1 MEENNMELS
10 ERIKNLFGESRKK
23 AINPPETP
31 FWCDFHY
38 AALNLYSA
46 LPKWEKQARSMA
58 YAITNQEIRIEPY
71 DKIIGRVYYW
81 PGKKVEK
88 TDPDYDFNTVPKKML
103 RENNPEYSEL
113 YESQLTVL
121 GAPGHIAWNW
131 NTILSRGT
139 VGIRERCEEG
149 LLRHRG
155 DEKAEQFYKGVLI
168 MLDATDEWN
177 EKHVA
182 RLTEMGMTEEAE
194 ICKRVPKYPARNF
207 REAVQS
213 FFMQHIIV
221 MKEAQHGGNSPGR
234 LDYYLWPYLEED
246 LNKGIITLEEA
257 EELIAELFIRIDER
271 IYGSDKWGESIV
283 VGGSYPN
290 GTSAVNPLS
299 YIIIKAYMKL
309 DIIHP
314 LLYARIPKNP
324 PADFVKLCAE
334 YVINGKNR
342 AQIINDP
349 AVITALVHNGVTETD
364 AADYFCG
371 GCMEVGV
378 QGRTSDFLFSGYQ
391 NIPKLL
397 ELCMTGGY
405 CLTKK
410 NQLTYFKAKPL
421 TEFDSYEDFY
431 ASFIEKTD
439 YVLTESLKFLD
450 RLSEYVE
457 DMRPEYLISSMVD
470 DCLTKGRNM
479 HGGGARYHDYGT
491 AFIGIPNAADAL
503 IAIKKAVFD
512 EKICTAGELIEA
524 LKANFEGYEVL
535 RARLLALPK
544 YGQDNSEADEIAAR
558 LTKDVCRPYSS
569 YVNRFGGNGK
579 PVLLTFIWAPEAG
592 RILGATPDGRKAGV
606 PVAHSVTPQSSSMT
620 KGVTAAI
627 NSCTSLPFE
636 LFSGGASA
644 MWDLDPSIASPEIV
658 EALLTTFFE
667 QGGHIFQGNTT
678 DIEELKKAQL
688 DPENN
693 LHVIVRVGGY
703 SARFVNL
710 PRQLQDEV
718 INRLRHKH

>member
-1 MEENNMELS
+1 MELS
-10 ERIKNLFGESRKK
+10 ERIKTLFTDSRKK
-23 AINPPETP
+23 ALNPPETP
-31 FWCDFHY
+31 FWCDFHH
-38 AALNLYSA
+38 AALNLYSS

-71 DKIIGRVYYW
+71 DKLIGRVYYW

-88 TDPDYDFNTVPKKML
+88 TDPDYDFNTVPRKTL
-103 RENNPEYSEL
+103 IENNPEYSEL
-113 YESQLTVL
+113 HENQLTVH
-121 GAPGHIAWNW
+121 GAPGHISWNW

-155 DEKAEQFYKGVLI
+155 DEKAEQFFKGVLI

-177 EKHVA
+177 EKHVC

-207 REAVQS
+207 REALQS

-246 LNKGIITLEEA
+246 LKKGVITLEEA
-257 EELIAELFIRIDER
+257 EELIEELFIRIDER

-283 VGGSYPN
+283 VGGSHPN
-290 GTSAVNPLS
+290 GASAVNPLS

-324 PADFVKLCAE
+324 PADFVRLCAE
-334 YVINGKNR
+334 YIINGKNR

-349 AVITALVHNGVTETD
+349 AVITALVHNGVTEAD
-364 AADYFCG
+364 AADYYCG

-410 NQLTYFKAKPL
+410 KQLTYFKTKPL

-431 ASFIEKTD
+431 ASFIEKAD
-439 YVLTESLKFLD
+439 YVLTESLKYLD

-535 RARLLALPK
+535 RARLLSLPK
-544 YGQDNSEADEIAAR
+544 YGQDNPEADELASR
-558 LTKDVCRPYSS
+558 LTRDICRPYSS

-627 NSCTSLPFE
+627 NSCTALPFE

-644 MWDLDPSIASPEIV
+644 MWDLDPSIATPEIV

-678 DIEELKKAQL
+678 DIEELKRAKA

-710 PRQLQDEV
+710 PPQLQDEV
-718 INRLRHKH
+718 INRLRHKR